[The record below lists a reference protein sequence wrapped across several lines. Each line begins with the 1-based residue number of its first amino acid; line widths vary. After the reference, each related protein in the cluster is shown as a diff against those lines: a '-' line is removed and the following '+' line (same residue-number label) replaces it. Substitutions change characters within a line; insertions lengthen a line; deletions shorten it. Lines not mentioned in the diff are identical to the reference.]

1 MLTCNFTMRKF
12 IIILFLLLSSSLYAQ
27 KDSSQKGLAATL
39 AGALIPISQP
49 GLGIQPGVEYR
60 FNNRISLLAEIT
72 IPVNKKNS
80 KDSSELN
87 KQYLRYKTEIR
98 YSFFNKSKKSHTYA
112 GLQVSSA
119 SRRFVNQNSF
129 YYKEKHG
136 DSVYFYDKASINS
149 PIATVSFQLGSIF
162 SYGRFSVDLFAGI
175 GARFIHTSITNIEN
189 QISGVRNRG
198 GSGLSFTAS
207 YSYAGNITMFHLNG
221 GIRLMWH
228 FYDFRHPRKH

>member
-1 MLTCNFTMRKF
+1 MRKF
-12 IIILFLLLSSSLYAQ
+12 IVILFLLLSSSLYAQ
-27 KDSSQKGLAATL
+27 VDSSQKGWAATL
-39 AGALIPISQP
+39 APAFIPISQP

-60 FNNRISLLAEIT
+60 FNDRFSLLAEIT

-98 YSFFNKSKKSHTYA
+98 YRFFNKSKKSHIYT
-112 GLQVSSA
+112 GFQVSRA
-119 SRRFVNQNSF
+119 SRRFINQNSF
-129 YYKEKHG
+129 YFKERKG

-149 PIATVSFQLGSIF
+149 PITTASLQFGSVF
-162 SYGRFSVDLFAGI
+162 SYGRFAVDLFAGI
-175 GARFIHTSITNIEN
+175 GARFIHTSITNVEN
-189 QISGVRNRG
+189 QISGVRIRG

-221 GIRLMWH
+221 GIRFMWH
-228 FYDFRHPRKH
+228 FYQIRHSQK

>member
-1 MLTCNFTMRKF
+1 MHKPVFF
-12 IIILFLLLSSSLYAQ
+12 ISFLLFFYTSLQAQ
-27 KDSSQKGLAATL
+27 SGKQQGGWAATL
-39 AGALIPISQP
+39 TGALIPISQP

-60 FNNRISLLAEIT
+60 FNNRISLLTEIT
-72 IPVNKKNS
+72 IPLNRKDS

-112 GLQVSSA
+112 GLQVSRA
-119 SRRFVNQNSF
+119 SRRFINQNSF
-129 YYKEKHG
+129 YYKETKG

-149 PIATVSFQLGSIF
+149 PIATVSLQLGSIF
-162 SYGRFSVDLFAGI
+162 SYGRFAVDLFAGI

-228 FYDFRHPRKH
+228 FYDFQHSRKH

>member
-1 MLTCNFTMRKF
+1 MLTCHFTMRKLSLIF
-12 IIILFLLLSSSLYAQ
+12 FLLLSLSAQAQISST
-27 KDSSQKGLAATL
+27 QKGWAATL
-39 AGALIPISQP
+39 TGAFIPISQP
-49 GLGIQPGVEYR
+49 GLAIQPGVEYR
-60 FNNRISLLAEIT
+60 FNDRFSLLAEIT
-72 IPVNKKNS
+72 IPVNGKNS

-112 GLQVSSA
+112 GLQVSRA
-119 SRRFVNQNSF
+119 SRRFINLNSF
-129 YYKEKHG
+129 YYKERKG

-149 PIATVSFQLGSIF
+149 PITTVSLQFGSIF
-162 SYGRFSVDLFAGI
+162 SYGRFAVDLFAGI
-175 GARFIHTSITNIEN
+175 GARFIHTSITNVEN

-221 GIRLMWH
+221 GIRLMWY
-228 FYDFRHPRKH
+228 FYQFRHSQK